1 MLKQSPAASAARS
14 KTRRQLAHEECPSR
28 ARRSARNLRE
38 GA

>member
-14 KTRRQLAHEECPSR
+14 KTKQLAHEESASR
-28 ARRSARNLRE
+28 ARENARNLQE

>member
-14 KTRRQLAHEECPSR
+14 KTKQLAHEECASLSR
-28 ARRSARNLRE
+28 ESARNLRE

>member
-14 KTRRQLAHEECPSR
+14 KIKRLAHEESAFH
-28 ARRSARNLRE
+28 AREIARNLQE

>member
-14 KTRRQLAHEECPSR
+14 KTKQLAHEEAAPR
-28 ARRSARNLRE
+28 AREGARHLRE